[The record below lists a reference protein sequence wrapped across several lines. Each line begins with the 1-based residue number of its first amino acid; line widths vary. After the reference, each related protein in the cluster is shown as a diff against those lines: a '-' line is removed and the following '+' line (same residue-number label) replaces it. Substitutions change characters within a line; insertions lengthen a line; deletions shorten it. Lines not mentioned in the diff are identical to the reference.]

1 MKYSTASDQLS
12 GSYQVKFGEQ
22 SLDCQ
27 MKPTRT
33 RRTSRPSNSARSSCP
48 PEKWRSSFSLCKS
61 PPATPYNSSKSI
73 SIPPTQAKSTPKTD
87 VQTNDAAQNAAKPE
101 PKRIKQS
108 NDGSIVLPA
117 RDVVVHGTTVRYEPD
132 KNTIGYWL
140 KKEDWVSWDLEVV
153 TPGTFSLE
161 MLEGCGAGS
170 GGSHYT
176 VEIAGQKLQDKVQD
190 TGSFHDF
197 RLRKVGEVKIDKPG
211 NYTLSVR
218 VDDKPGHAVMDLRLV
233 TLTPPKPKKENSAKP
248 ETPK

>member
-1 MKYSTASDQLS
+1 MNI
-12 GSYQVKFGEQ
+12 
-22 SLDCQ
+22 
-27 MKPTRT
+27 
-33 RRTSRPSNSARSSCP
+33 SR
-48 PEKWRSSFSLCKS
+48 
-61 PPATPYNSSKSI
+61 SI
-73 SIPPTQAKSTPKTD
+73 SLRFLAVASLFAAIAMLLPSSEAADKPKSDAANVDVPKPEAKS
-87 VQTNDAAQNAAKPE
+87 A
-101 PKRIKQS
+101 PKRIKQGT
-108 NDGSIVLPA
+108 DGSIVLPA
-117 RDVVVHGTTVRYEPD
+117 RDVVIHGTTVRYEPD

-153 TPGTFSLE
+153 TPGTFNLE

-233 TLTPPKPKKENSAKP
+233 TLSPPKPKKENSTKP
-248 ETPK
+248 ESPK

>member
-1 MKYSTASDQLS
+1 MIRFAHL
-12 GSYQVKFGEQ
+12 
-22 SLDCQ
+22 
-27 MKPTRT
+27 TRF
-33 RRTSRPSNSARSSCP
+33 SATIAALAISAVITRSSTGQ
-48 PEKWRSSFSLCKS
+48 S
-61 PPATPYNSSKSI
+61 PASAGDSESVENGNPRDAIET
-73 SIPPTQAKSTPKTD
+73 TPKTD
-87 VQTNDAAQNAAKPE
+87 VHINDAPKTLAKPE
-101 PKRIKQS
+101 PKRIKQ
-108 NDGSIVLPA
+108 NKDGSIVLPA
-117 RDVVVHGTTVRYEPD
+117 RDVVIHGTTVRYEPD

-140 KKEDWVSWDLEVV
+140 KKEDWVSWDVEVV
-153 TPGTFSLE
+153 MPGTFNLE

-233 TLTPPKPKKENSAKP
+233 TLTPPKPKKENSTKP